1 MSSVLTLWI
10 PCEASKPLY
19 EKITKMY
26 HKQNSDVF
34 FDIKEFPL
42 TQYWK
47 ILLES
52 IKNEEGPDLFFMHNE
67 HYDQLKKAGCI
78 APYQFNEEQFKR
90 LSDVYPMESNKGYY
104 YDFALLT
111 SLLYLQPDIEINP
124 TTAWNACFQ
133 QIAKEDKYEYD
144 FGCSI
149 NLDAVSA
156 FYYMA
161 ALQHNEFKSEEKNT
175 TEQWI
180 KTLFSK
186 YHIFDPHID
195 CKEAFIK
202 NEIEMV
208 YSWGWFAGYLKDKNK
223 DFRVLPLCYEG
234 NSPYADR
241 RNTKSSFGINAH
253 SKNKAEALDFIF
265 YFLYDEE
272 IQKLFCLTRKVVPL
286 HKNIRNDKD
295 IFSDEI
301 ILSQASHVSNTLMP
315 EKPLDNIKIENALMR
330 MYAIYETNKR

>member
-19 EKITKMY
+19 EKITNIY
-26 HKQNSDVF
+26 HKQNNDVF

-42 TQYWK
+42 TEYWK

-67 HYDQLKKAGCI
+67 HFDELKKAGCI
-78 APYQFNEEQFKR
+78 VPYQFNEKQSKR
-90 LSDVYPMESNKGYY
+90 LSNLYPTESNKDYY

-149 NLDAVSA
+149 NLDAVAA

-161 ALQHNEFKSEEKNT
+161 ALQHNEFILEEKIT
-175 TEQWI
+175 TDRWI
-180 KTLFSK
+180 KTLFSN
-186 YHIFDPHID
+186 YDVFHPRID

-202 NEIEMV
+202 KEIGMV
-208 YSWGWFAGYLKDKNK
+208 YSWGWFAGYLKDKHK
-223 DFRVLPLCYEG
+223 KFRVLPLCYEA
-234 NSPYADR
+234 NSPYIDR
-241 RNTKSSFGINAH
+241 RNSKSSFGINAH
-253 SKNKAEALDFIF
+253 SKNKAKALDFVF
-265 YFLYDEE
+265 HFLQDEE

-295 IFSDEI
+295 ISSDEI
-301 ILSQASHVSNTLMP
+301 IMSQASHVSYTIMP
-315 EKPLDNIKIENALMR
+315 DKALDDEKIENALAH
-330 MYAIYETNKR
+330 MYGLYEINER